1 MEKAVFL
8 EKLCEVLAMD
18 SLLDKD
24 LTEEVAWDSIRKLS
38 LIAMLDEEF
47 GPDSIDDTI
56 KQASSIK
63 MILDSLQQKGFLSD
77 E

>member
-8 EKLCEVLAMD
+8 EKICEVLGID
-18 SLLDKD
+18 SLSDNN
-24 LTEEVAWDSIRKLS
+24 LTEEGAWDSIRKLS
-38 LIAMLDEEF
+38 LIAMIDEEF

-63 MILDSLQQKGFLSD
+63 QILDSLQQKGFIAN